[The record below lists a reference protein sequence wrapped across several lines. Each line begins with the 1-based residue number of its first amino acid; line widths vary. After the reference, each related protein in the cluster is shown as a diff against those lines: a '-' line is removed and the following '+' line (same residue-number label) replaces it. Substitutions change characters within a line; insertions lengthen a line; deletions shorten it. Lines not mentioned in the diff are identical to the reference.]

1 MATMKHSLIKKTAA
15 ACISLLMLAGCS
27 TDRIDVASDVNRKL
41 AEAVEIP
48 AHQPIYNSTC
58 YMYYKEPYVGRIT
71 SDLTSNVFSLN
82 GTQFVMNLNVPGI
95 INRAYYPG
103 QTVGGMNVKGAS
115 IILETA
121 GKYEN
126 YDGEQQTYVCRIY
139 RSYSSYV
146 TIMTTDYAEF
156 FAVSKHYEVAPL
168 AYEMLVI
175 AKSLDVDTSEVLD
188 RYSSHSVISYQKKK
202 LELFQNITPVN
213 GVIDELFVDSNSN
226 GMKLGDNGDYME
238 ASPSATPDEPLWPVY
253 SETEAP
259 ETAEPEE
266 TGKPN

>member
-1 MATMKHSLIKKTAA
+1 MKHSLIKKTAA

-95 INRAYYPG
+95 INKAYYPG

-139 RSYSSYV
+139 RSSSSYV
-146 TIMTTDYAEF
+146 TIMTTDYGEF

-213 GVIDELFVDSNSN
+213 GVIDELFVDSNSK

-266 TGKPN
+266 TGKPD

>member
-1 MATMKHSLIKKTAA
+1 MKRFKGICVAL
-15 ACISLLMLAGCS
+15 CLLMLAGCS

-126 YDGEQQTYVCRIY
+126 YDGDQQTYVCRIY
-139 RSYSSYV
+139 RSNSSYV
-146 TIMTTDYAEF
+146 I
-156 FAVSKHYEVAPL
+156 
-168 AYEMLVI
+168 
-175 AKSLDVDTSEVLD
+175 
-188 RYSSHSVISYQKKK
+188 
-202 LELFQNITPVN
+202 
-213 GVIDELFVDSNSN
+213 LFVCINS
-226 GMKLGDNGDYME
+226 K
-238 ASPSATPDEPLWPVY
+238 
-253 SETEAP
+253 
-259 ETAEPEE
+259 
-266 TGKPN
+266 